1 MDFSTIFSPANLAA
15 LATLFALEVVL
26 GIDNIIFIAILT
38 GKLPKEQQSRARTV
52 GISLAVIT
60 RILLLLSI
68 TWVMSLTEPLFTVFG
83 EPITGRDIILLVGG
97 LFLIYKSTN
106 EIHDK
111 LEGEDHTRSD
121 GGGKATFNAVILQ
134 ILLVDIIFSLDSV
147 ITAVG
152 ISGQIEIMVI
162 AVVLAAVVM
171 VIFAGQISGFVERH
185 PTMKILALSFLI
197 LVGAML
203 VIEGSLPAEVAHDLH
218 LKNYAYFAMA
228 FSFFIELLNIRLRK
242 VTEKPVHLRNRPE
255 LPEKKA
261 AGA

>member
-68 TWVMSLTEPLFTVFG
+68 TWVMSLTAPLFTVFG
-83 EPITGRDIILLVGG
+83 EPITGRDIILLFGG

-111 LEGEDHTRSD
+111 LEGEDHTRS
-121 GGGKATFNAVILQ
+121 GGGKATFNAVIVQ

-162 AVVLAAVVM
+162 AVVLAAGVM
-171 VIFAGQISGFVERH
+171 VVFAGQISGFVERH

-203 VIEGSLPAEVAHDLH
+203 VIEGSLPVEVAHELQ

-242 VTEKPVHLRNRPE
+242 ATEKPVHLHNQPE
-255 LPEKKA
+255 LPEKKV

>member
-1 MDFSTIFSPANLAA
+1 MDFSIIFTPTNLAA
-15 LATLFALEVVL
+15 LATLLALEIVL

-38 GKLPKEQQSRARTV
+38 GKLPRAQQARARTT
-52 GISLAVIT
+52 GIALAVIT

-68 TWVMSLTEPLFTVFG
+68 TWVMSLTEPLFIIFG

-111 LEGEDHTRSD
+111 LEGEEHSLHSNE
-121 GGGKATFNAVILQ
+121 GNATFSSVILQ

-152 ISGQIEIMVI
+152 ISGQIEIMVL
-162 AVVLAAVVM
+162 AVVLAAGVM
-171 VIFAGQISGFVERH
+171 IVFAGQVSGFVERH

-203 VIEGSLPAEVAHDLH
+203 VIEGSLPAEVAHDLQ

-228 FSFFIELLNIRLRK
+228 FSFLIEVLNIRLRK
-242 VTEKPVHLRNRPE
+242 ATEKPVHLRNQPE
-255 LPEKKA
+255 LPEKVV
-261 AGA
+261 